1 MELMGNRVKLLQ
13 AARECL
19 LTIGYAR
26 TTVRDLAAV
35 SGANQASINYH
46 FGSKEKLLSSAL
58 RELNREWG
66 EVLFTALA
74 PAGIDVETERDADHE
89 ALWGRIIESI
99 DANRALWFVN
109 FESVSTARYDE
120 DIRLMIAEGQALAR
134 ASLAW
139 AFAGVRSDQG
149 AAQTVQIAGSHYY
162 SLLVGVALQRLT
174 DPEHAPTAAEIA
186 AGSVAARETRPAVP

>member
-1 MELMGNRVKLLQ
+1 MSNRDKLLQ

-35 SGANQASINYH
+35 SGANQASVNYH
-46 FGSKEKLLSSAL
+46 FGSKEKLLSTAL
-58 RELNREWG
+58 QDLNREWG

-74 PAGIDVETERDADHE
+74 PTGAEGEDEPEADHE

-109 FESVSTARYDE
+109 FESVSTARHDE
-120 DIRLMIAEGQALAR
+120 EIRLMIAQGQALAR
-134 ASLAW
+134 ESLAR
-139 AFAGVRSDQG
+139 AFEGVRPGQASTQ
-149 AAQTVQIAGSHYY
+149 AVHSAGSHYY
-162 SLLVGVALQRLT
+162 SLLVGVALQHLT
-174 DPEHAPTAAEIA
+174 DPQHAPTAAEIA
-186 AGSVAARETRPAVP
+186 ADLSGRDA